1 MPPKAFSKA
10 IRLRLFLPMNDS
22 LHGLLCPCGRT
33 RGGRR
38 VDDQGLHFVTG
49 CNLKGV
55 RHATH
60 DIVAKHVSDLMRYCG
75 IHTSLEGIGIF
86 GADNRLRPDITARN
100 FPGAE
105 TPIAFDVRITS
116 AVPANTHDVSN
127 TLANDPLAPS
137 KALQVSWNEKQNK
150 YGPLARANNIGFVPL
165 IFDVCGRMHP
175 DSKTVFVACLRE
187 ASRIRNIPF
196 SKVWHFWMSSLQ
208 ITLQQ
213 SVISGMDKLTVHALQ
228 RGSSVAP
235 RTAADDVVERSLHI
249 SG

>member
-1 MPPKAFSKA
+1 
-10 IRLRLFLPMNDS
+10 
-22 LHGLLCPCGRT
+22 
-33 RGGRR
+33 
-38 VDDQGLHFVTG
+38 
-49 CNLKGV
+49 
-55 RHATH
+55 
-60 DIVAKHVSDLMRYCG
+60 MRYCG

-86 GADNRLRPDITARN
+86 GADTRLRPDITARN

-127 TLANDPLAPS
+127 TLACDPLAPS
-137 KALQVSWNEKQNK
+137 KALQASWNEKQNK

-175 DSKTVFVACLRE
+175 DSKAVFVTCLRE
-187 ASRIRNIPF
+187 ASRARNIPF

-213 SVISGMDKLTVHALQ
+213 SIISGMGKLTVHALQ

-235 RTAADDVVERSLHI
+235 LTAADDVVGRSLHI